1 MDAKDR
7 WRNILKKR
15 EQLREH
21 MAALQQ
27 AQAEAEQAQAEAEQQ
42 AAEEERRDALLSV
55 AETELQS
62 VSQGALQCSKFIVQA
77 HTTTMAGTCQQ
88 PCTSLQV

>member
-15 EQLREH
+15 EQLRER
-21 MAALQQ
+21 MAALEK
-27 AQAEAEQAQAEAEQQ
+27 AQAEAEQAQAEAEQ
-42 AAEEERRDALLSV
+42 AEAEAGAEQQRTEAERRDALLSV

-62 VSQGALQCSKFIVQA
+62 VSQGALRCIDVSDGLMSGPSSMV
-77 HTTTMAGTCQQ
+77 
-88 PCTSLQV
+88 